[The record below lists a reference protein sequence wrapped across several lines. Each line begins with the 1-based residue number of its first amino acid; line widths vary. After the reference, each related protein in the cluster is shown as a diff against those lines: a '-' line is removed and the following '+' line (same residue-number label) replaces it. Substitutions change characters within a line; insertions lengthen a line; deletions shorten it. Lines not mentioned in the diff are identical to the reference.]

1 MKSFYKAYNVTFIK
15 FLDGNLRK
23 HLEKDP
29 VVFIKHY
36 QEARTVLGNV
46 TALTEN
52 LRNSA
57 KHRKKKKKSKS
68 KIEKNNGE
76 LKIIKSEPEREEK
89 NQSKSSNSP
98 KPSSSKSRFPSS
110 RSSSVSSKSSQ
121 SDSDERSTEKSK
133 TRVEMFRISNF
144 DGYLYNKS
152 CSWNLL
158 GTTFLGTLSVFAKS
172 FV

>member
-36 QEARTVLGNV
+36 QEARTVLGNA
-46 TALTEN
+46 TASTEN
-52 LRNSA
+52 LRNSS

-89 NQSKSSNSP
+89 NQSKSSNSRSR
-98 KPSSSKSRFPSS
+98 KAHEINQYIMKTQLFKKIIIRFPY
-110 RSSSVSSKSSQ
+110 RL
-121 SDSDERSTEKSK
+121 
-133 TRVEMFRISNF
+133 N
-144 DGYLYNKS
+144 
-152 CSWNLL
+152 
-158 GTTFLGTLSVFAKS
+158 
-172 FV
+172 